1 MAKGGDGKPGNG
13 GEPSMMQTVIAVA
26 LLTLIGGGGGAFLG
40 FTLSAPAPA
49 GPAKAPAQTLESTEH
64 GDAVADPHKKSAGH
78 GGDEKKAAEPDVL
91 EVKELPPIV
100 TNLGEPES
108 SWIRL
113 QAAIVYDPK
122 EMQHAEK
129 LIAELM
135 ADVTAFLRTATMSS
149 LEGAEG
155 LRRLQE
161 ELTERAA
168 IRSER
173 RVREFIIETMVVQ

>member
-1 MAKGGDGKPGNG
+1 MAKGGDDKPGKG
-13 GEPSMMQTVIAVA
+13 AEPTMMQTVIAVA

-49 GPAKAPAQTLESTEH
+49 SQAKGPSPTAETSEH
-64 GDAVADPHKKSAGH
+64 GDAGADPHKKSTGH
-78 GGDEKKAAEPDVL
+78 RGEEKKAAEPVAL

-122 EMQHAEK
+122 EMQHADK

-135 ADVTAFLRTATMSS
+135 ADVTAFLRTASMSS